1 METTET
7 KYCRFCFNS
16 RVYQEPEDDWFSEP
30 LTDENDSCSI
40 TVGKASKGRQIYI
53 SSGHGE
59 PTRIEFDE
67 WSDECERWI
76 TTARYYPKY
85 CPECGRKIDEYEGE
99 NNER

>member
-1 METTET
+1 MSEA

-16 RVYQEPEDDWFSEP
+16 RIYQETEDDWFGDR

-40 TVGKASKGRQIYI
+40 SVGRWEKNRRVMI
-53 SSGHGE
+53 SSGYGK

-67 WSDECERWI
+67 WLEGGQGWV

-85 CPECGRKIDEYEGE
+85 CPECGRKIDEYERRD
-99 NNER
+99 ER

>member
-1 METTET
+1 MMDES

-16 RVYQEPEDDWFSEP
+16 RIYEEPEDDWFGDP

-40 TVGKASKGRQIYI
+40 TVGRAGKNRCIYI

-67 WSDECERWI
+67 WSDECQRWF
-76 TTARYYPKY
+76 TSARYYPKY
-85 CPECGRKIDEYEGE
+85 CPECGRKIDEYERSE
-99 NNER
+99 ER

>member
-1 METTET
+1 MSN
-7 KYCRFCFNS
+7 KYCCFCFNS
-16 RVYQEPEDDWFSEP
+16 RIYEETEDDWFSDP

-40 TVGKASKGRQIYI
+40 GVGDSCTDRCIRI

-67 WSDECERWI
+67 WSDEYQMWF

-85 CPECGRKIDEYEGE
+85 CPECGRKIDEYDKEDSK
-99 NNER
+99 